1 MYATIPSNTLT
12 LMWKSACTWILRGRG
27 SLTTTFVLTLLLY
40 SWINKHRK
48 EWSEQET
55 VGSLLTQEC
64 CDSRYMP
71 ISLIAAQHLFFF
83 FFFKLKKFFWLC
95 QEDPLEKG
103 MATHST
109 ILPGEFHGQ
118 RSLAS
123 YSPWDRKE
131 SDMTDRLM
139 LTLSMWDLCSP
150 TRDQICNPCIG
161 STKS

>member
-1 MYATIPSNTLT
+1 MCATIPSNTLT

-83 FFFKLKKFFWLC
+83 FFFSIKKIFLVVSGRSSG
-95 QEDPLEKG
+95 EGNGYPLHYSAWRIPWTEE
-103 MATHST
+103 
-109 ILPGEFHGQ
+109 PGELQ
-118 RSLAS
+118 
-123 YSPWDRKE
+123 
-131 SDMTDRLM
+131 
-139 LTLSMWDLCSP
+139 SMGSQGVRHD
-150 TRDQICNPCIG
+150 G
-161 STKS
+161 STNAYTQHVGPLFPNQGSNL